1 MNARVLD
8 GRHIARYVR
17 EDLKRLALAN
27 RQRFGEPAG
36 LAIVRVGSDPASARY
51 AQSLARAAEAVGVR
65 ATAVDLPDSLDE
77 AGLRASLEALNED
90 EAIHRVLMQLPLPP
104 HLSQRVVAGA
114 LDPRHGGGC
123 GNLRKARRLVLR

>member
-1 MNARVLD
+1 MTARVLD

-17 EDLKRLALAN
+17 EDLKRLALAT

-77 AGLRASLEALNED
+77 AGVRASLEGLNEE
-90 EAIHRVLMQLPLPP
+90 EADPRELRKAPLPP
-104 HLSQRVVAGA
+104 DLAEEGVAGT
-114 LDPRHGGGC
+114 PEPGNGGEGDSL
-123 GNLRKARRLVLR
+123 G